1 MKTTVRFS
9 RFFRQSSIILLVS
22 STLIV
27 GEAAAETC
35 PSNLNLVTTCL
46 QTVIE
51 STACQNSI
59 KTCTKSSSTYNSA
72 YAGTEDLMRLDAAD
86 GVIDGMYFGR
96 RIVATSDSYSYTT
109 VKYCTIWTTNCLISQ
124 S

>member
-51 STACQNSI
+51 STACQSSK
-59 KTCTKSSSTYNSA
+59 KTCTKSSSTYNSPD
-72 YAGTEDLMRLDAAD
+72 AGVDPMRLDAAD
-86 GVIDGMYFGR
+86 GVIDGKYFGST
-96 RIVATSDSYSYTT
+96 IVNSSYTTMNYTT
-109 VKYCTIWTTNCLISQ
+109 VKYCTVLSTNCLIKEW
-124 S
+124 